1 MKPLDFGGNGINGSL
16 DANGRIIALNFY
28 HPEYGY
34 VTLTSADPFPDDKRY
49 DQAAVRAYRK
59 SLTELEGFGFTFD
72 EEITKRD
79 FQSFSNYDIQPCA
92 DLEFKDKTRAALFTS
107 VLDDCVF
114 HICDNYEFGMPPR
127 VRFKGRFSLQRCA
140 YTQLTEGGPIPAPPV
155 HTRLSIRSGVLTIE
169 NPAIGCVVI
178 AGLSINNLDA
188 EVETDGAI
196 SIDFEIDHD
205 GAASFI
211 VYAFGRTHAEALHKI
226 VALNPFHL
234 YLRPP
239 YLGYVM
245 VFDQYFH
252 QYRHVDILRNRGLIY
267 SYNLAVPVNEGVCL
281 LTDHMLLPLS
291 WNRDAYYAA
300 RALLSWHVD
309 FHDRVRRHLI
319 WMFEIAERIDGAWAR
334 CYLAN
339 GKVKDGAF
347 QLDQQLFPLLE
358 LAEYILESGYPIVFL
373 ERLRHHVQAILD
385 TLLARKADFAA
396 LFPTDETPADDP
408 IALPYHLSSHILFWK
423 VLDKLKRIGLDTGTL
438 ADDIRAAVDRYFIA
452 EHDGKRLYA
461 YATDGKG
468 RHHFYHDANDF
479 PTVLAPIWGWCS
491 ADDPVWRATIDFA
504 FSEDNRDGFYQ
515 GHVGSVHTRAP
526 WPLGDVQ
533 ELIVGQITGDQARI
547 DRARASLRF
556 AAQPDGALPEAYDA
570 ETGEVVSRHWFAWP
584 NAAYACVEL
593 GAFKP

>member
-1 MKPLDFGGNGINGSL
+1 MKPLDFGGGGINGSL

-59 SLTELEGFGFTFD
+59 SLTELEGFGFS
-72 EEITKRD
+72 EE
-79 FQSFSNYDIQPCA
+79 NIQ
-92 DLEFKDKTRAALFTS
+92 TY
-107 VLDDCVF
+107 VVNGCVVQT
-114 HICDNYEFGMPPR
+114 CRTEPDAVPR
-127 VRFKGRFSLQRCA
+127 FRGRFSLQRCA

-155 HTRLSIRSGVLTIE
+155 HTRLTMQSGVLNVE
-169 NPAIGCVVI
+169 NPAIGCVVV
-178 AGLSINNLDA
+178 AGLSSANSDLNI
-188 EVETDGAI
+188 ETGGTVEFN
-196 SIDFEIDHD
+196 FEANQQDRLSQVMI
-205 GAASFI
+205 
-211 VYAFGRTHAEALHKI
+211 AFGLTCAEALQKI
-226 VALNPFHL
+226 DALTLPAEPANEYWSTVPEDVV
-234 YLRPP
+234 LR
-239 YLGYVM
+239 
-245 VFDQYFH
+245 
-252 QYRHVDILRNRGLIY
+252 RGLEY
-267 SYNLAVPVNEGVCL
+267 SFNMAVPVNEGVCL

-300 RALLSWHVD
+300 RALLSWHD
-309 FHDRVRRHLI
+309 DMRDTVRRHLI
-319 WMFEIAERIDGAWAR
+319 WMFKIAERIDGAWAR

-358 LAEYILESGYPIVFL
+358 LAEYTLETGDLAAF
-373 ERLRHHVQAILD
+373 ERLAPHAHAILAM
-385 TLLARKADFAA
+385 LLARKADFAA
-396 LFPTDETPADDP
+396 LFPTDETPGDDP

-423 VLDKLKRIGLDTGTL
+423 VLDKLKRLGFDTGTL
-438 ADDIRAAVDRYFIA
+438 ADDIRAAVDRYFVT
-452 EHDGKRLYA
+452 ELGGERLYA

-504 FSEDNRDGFYQ
+504 FSEANKDGFYQ

-533 ELIVGQITGDQARI
+533 DLIVGRITGDQARI
-547 DRARASLRF
+547 DRARAALRF